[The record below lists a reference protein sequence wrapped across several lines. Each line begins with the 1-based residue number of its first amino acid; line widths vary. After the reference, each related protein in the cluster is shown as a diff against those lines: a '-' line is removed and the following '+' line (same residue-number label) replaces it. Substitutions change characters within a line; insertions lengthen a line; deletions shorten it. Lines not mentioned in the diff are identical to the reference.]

1 MSIKGLLGINAT
13 YHIDR
18 YRTYAYT
25 SETTIKK
32 RTGSVANNSFF
43 AGHHPDSKVKFLF
56 YGIASLATRAT
67 AYKRLRGGEN
77 SPSDNLLG
85 TATGVLAG
93 ILVPHYPKTKSN
105 NNSGI
110 SILPYST
117 GEINELAFNY
127 KVKNYITILL
137 LKCVN
142 NTI

>member
-32 RTGSVANNSFF
+32 RTGSVAKNSFL
-43 AGHHPDSKVKFLF
+43 AGYHPDSKVKCLF
-56 YGIASLATRAT
+56 YGIVSLATRAT
-67 AYKRLRGGEN
+67 AYMRLRGGEN

-85 TATGVLAG
+85 TTTGVLAG
-93 ILVPHYPKTKSN
+93 ILVPHYHKTKSN

-117 GEINELAFNY
+117 
-127 KVKNYITILL
+127 
-137 LKCVN
+137 
-142 NTI
+142 